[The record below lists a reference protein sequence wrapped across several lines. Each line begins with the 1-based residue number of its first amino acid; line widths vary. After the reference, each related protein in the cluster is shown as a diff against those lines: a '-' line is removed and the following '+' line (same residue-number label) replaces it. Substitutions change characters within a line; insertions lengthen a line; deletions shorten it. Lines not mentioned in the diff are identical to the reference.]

1 LSIANDPSSPK
12 RTESTPSD
20 CTTRTKVRADRHE
33 MTPSTPACSPSLF
46 LGPISSALCVF
57 EFRLASVLPRVQRS
71 ARTGVRHPRPSVTK
85 NKRQI
90 LETVLC
96 RLRSPKGASF
106 KLRRVQSYYAFPFR
120 NERIVQDRTTPQR
133 DRPDHVILPPC
144 EAVCRKRHAG
154 SRRRASTAAAWCC
167 ALTEGVGSAAF

>member
-1 LSIANDPSSPK
+1 MQRKKLSIANDPSSPK
-12 RTESTPSD
+12 RTESSPSD
-20 CTTRTKVRADRHE
+20 CTTRTKVRTDRHE
-33 MTPSTPACSPSLF
+33 MTPSTPACSLSYI

-57 EFRLASVLPRVQRS
+57 EFRLASVLPRVQSS

-106 KLRRVQSYYAFPFR
+106 KFETGTILLCLSFPKRENRSGSYYAT
-120 NERIVQDRTTPQR
+120 ERSP
-133 DRPDHVILPPC
+133 RP
-144 EAVCRKRHAG
+144 R
-154 SRRRASTAAAWCC
+154 
-167 ALTEGVGSAAF
+167 